1 MTNRKI
7 GNIEAIVLVITVMV
21 NHIVLNLPK
30 SVISST
36 KSGAILN
43 VIFITLVAVRN
54 CILNF

>member
-7 GNIEAIVLVITVMV
+7 GNIESIALVITVMV

-30 SVISST
+30 SIISST

-43 VIFITLVAVRN
+43 VIFITLIAVRN
-54 CILNF
+54 SIFNF

>member
-7 GNIEAIVLVITVMV
+7 GNIEAIALVITVMV

-30 SVISST
+30 SIISST

-43 VIFITLVAVRN
+43 VIFITLIAVRN
-54 CILNF
+54 SIFNF